1 LLDCISEIL
10 GLSTATNHACRMWL
24 RFK

>member
-10 GLSTATNHACRMWL
+10 GLSTATNHVCRMWL